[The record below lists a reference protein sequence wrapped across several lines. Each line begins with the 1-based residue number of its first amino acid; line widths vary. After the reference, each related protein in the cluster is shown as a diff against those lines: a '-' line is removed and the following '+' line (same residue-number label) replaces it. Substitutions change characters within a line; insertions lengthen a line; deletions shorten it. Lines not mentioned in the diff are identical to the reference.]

1 MIFPQD
7 CTGGSTGTPARRC
20 ASIVWALRGA
30 RVYGLP
36 TQVNNHMGLR
46 WKPIAVPHSKPV
58 AFHAVRL
65 QEAVY
70 PETAET
76 GFVDRNNL
84 HRGAAGSLR
93 SGLQPLQQ
101 DKKSGRISCTY
112 LMLADPVA
120 ARRAGTD

>member
-7 CTGGSTGTPARRC
+7 CTGGSTGTPAHRYV
-20 ASIVWALRGA
+20 SIVWALRGA

-70 PETAET
+70 RETAET

-84 HRGAAGSLR
+84 HRVLQDR
-93 SGLQPLQQ
+93 SARAF
-101 DKKSGRISCTY
+101 SRFSRT
-112 LMLADPVA
+112 
-120 ARRAGTD
+120 RRAVVSATRT